1 MVNPSFAIINQ
12 LPHNDAVEWPTNTW
26 PENLIEIDDEKFRA
40 IINYTFSDNS
50 FDELGRTNA
59 LLIIQD
65 GSIVHVTH
73 KSQYS
78 DGCEC
83 HIGSDVTI
91 GHGCIIHACTIEDM
105 ALVGMGSVI
114 LDGSTISKKVMIGAK
129 SLVPSGKTL
138 ESGYLYM
145 GSPCKKIR
153 PLKDGELEFLKYSA
167 THYVNTKND
176 FLSQS

>member
-1 MVNPSFAIINQ
+1 MIRKFKDFTPSIGKRVFVDTQATVIGDVCLGDDVSIWPQSVIRGDINPITIG
-12 LPHNDAVEWPTNTW
+12 
-26 PENLIEIDDEKFRA
+26 K
-40 IINYTFSDNS
+40 
-50 FDELGRTNA
+50 RTN
-59 LLIIQD
+59 IQD

-78 DGCEC
+78 DGHEC

-105 ALVGMGSVI
+105 ALIGMGSVI
-114 LDGSTISKKVMIGAK
+114 LDGTTISNKVIIGAK
-129 SLVPSGKTL
+129 SLVPSGKLL

-176 FLSQS
+176 FLNQS

>member
-1 MVNPSFAIINQ
+1 MIRKFKDFTPSIGKRVFVDTQATVIGDVCLGDDVSIWPQSVIRGDINPII
-12 LPHNDAVEWPTNTW
+12 
-26 PENLIEIDDEKFRA
+26 IGK
-40 IINYTFSDNS
+40 
-50 FDELGRTNA
+50 RTN
-59 LLIIQD
+59 IQD

-114 LDGSTISKKVMIGAK
+114 LDGTTVSKKVIIGAK

-153 PLKDGELEFLKYSA
+153 PLKDDELEFLKYSA

-176 FLSQS
+176 FLSQP

>member
-1 MVNPSFAIINQ
+1 MIRKFKDFTPSIGKRVFVDIQATVIGDVCLGDDVSIWPQSVIRGDINPITIG
-12 LPHNDAVEWPTNTW
+12 
-26 PENLIEIDDEKFRA
+26 K
-40 IINYTFSDNS
+40 
-50 FDELGRTNA
+50 RTN
-59 LLIIQD
+59 IQD

-114 LDGSTISKKVMIGAK
+114 LDGTTISKKVIIGAK

-153 PLKDGELEFLKYSA
+153 PLKDAELEFLKYSA
-167 THYVNTKND
+167 THYVNTKDD
-176 FLSQS
+176 FLSEP

>member
-1 MVNPSFAIINQ
+1 MIRKFKDFTPRIGKRVFVDTQATVIGDVCLGDDVSIWPQSVIRGDINPITIG
-12 LPHNDAVEWPTNTW
+12 
-26 PENLIEIDDEKFRA
+26 K
-40 IINYTFSDNS
+40 
-50 FDELGRTNA
+50 RTN
-59 LLIIQD
+59 IQD

-114 LDGSTISKKVMIGAK
+114 LDGTTISKKVIIGAK

-153 PLKDGELEFLKYSA
+153 PLNDDELEFLKYSA

>member
-1 MVNPSFAIINQ
+1 MIRKFKDFTPSIGKRVFVDTQATVIGDVCLGDDVSIWPQSVIRGDINPITIG
-12 LPHNDAVEWPTNTW
+12 
-26 PENLIEIDDEKFRA
+26 K
-40 IINYTFSDNS
+40 
-50 FDELGRTNA
+50 RTN
-59 LLIIQD
+59 IQD

-114 LDGSTISKKVMIGAK
+114 LDGTTISKKVIIGAK

-153 PLKDGELEFLKYSA
+153 PLKDDELEFLKYSA

-176 FLSQS
+176 FLTQS

>member
-1 MVNPSFAIINQ
+1 MIRKFKDFTPSLGKRVFVDTQATVIGDVCLGDDVSIWPQSVIRGDINPITIG
-12 LPHNDAVEWPTNTW
+12 
-26 PENLIEIDDEKFRA
+26 K
-40 IINYTFSDNS
+40 
-50 FDELGRTNA
+50 RTN
-59 LLIIQD
+59 IQD

-105 ALVGMGSVI
+105 TLVGMGSVI
-114 LDGSTISKKVMIGAK
+114 LDGTTISKKVIIGAK

-153 PLKDGELEFLKYSA
+153 PLKDDELEFLKYSA

-176 FLSQS
+176 FLTQS

>member
-1 MVNPSFAIINQ
+1 MIRKFKDFTPSIGKRVFVDIQATVIGDVCLGDDVSIWPQSVIRGDINPITIG
-12 LPHNDAVEWPTNTW
+12 
-26 PENLIEIDDEKFRA
+26 K
-40 IINYTFSDNS
+40 
-50 FDELGRTNA
+50 RTN
-59 LLIIQD
+59 IQD

-114 LDGSTISKKVMIGAK
+114 LDGTTISKKVILGAK

-153 PLKDGELEFLKYSA
+153 PLKDDELEFLKYSA

>member
-1 MVNPSFAIINQ
+1 MIRKFKDFTPSIGKRVFVDIQATVIGDVCLGDDVSIWPQSVIRGDINPITIG
-12 LPHNDAVEWPTNTW
+12 
-26 PENLIEIDDEKFRA
+26 K
-40 IINYTFSDNS
+40 
-50 FDELGRTNA
+50 RTN
-59 LLIIQD
+59 IQD

-114 LDGSTISKKVMIGAK
+114 LDGTTISKKVIIGAK

-153 PLKDGELEFLKYSA
+153 PLKDDELAFLKYSA

>member
-1 MVNPSFAIINQ
+1 
-12 LPHNDAVEWPTNTW
+12 
-26 PENLIEIDDEKFRA
+26 
-40 IINYTFSDNS
+40 
-50 FDELGRTNA
+50 
-59 LLIIQD
+59 
-65 GSIVHVTH
+65 
-73 KSQYS
+73 
-78 DGCEC
+78 
-83 HIGSDVTI
+83 
-91 GHGCIIHACTIEDM
+91 M

-114 LDGSTISKKVMIGAK
+114 LDGTTISKKVIIGAK

-153 PLKDGELEFLKYSA
+153 PLKDTELEFLKYSA

>member
-1 MVNPSFAIINQ
+1 MIRKFKDFTPSIGKRVFVDIQATVIGDVCLGDDVSIWPQSVIRGDINPITIG
-12 LPHNDAVEWPTNTW
+12 
-26 PENLIEIDDEKFRA
+26 K
-40 IINYTFSDNS
+40 
-50 FDELGRTNA
+50 RTN
-59 LLIIQD
+59 IQD

-114 LDGSTISKKVMIGAK
+114 LDGTTISKKVIIGAK

-138 ESGYLYM
+138 ESGFLYM

>member
-1 MVNPSFAIINQ
+1 MIRKFKDFTPSIGKRVFVDTQATVIGDVCLGDDVSIWPQSVIRGDINPITIG
-12 LPHNDAVEWPTNTW
+12 
-26 PENLIEIDDEKFRA
+26 K
-40 IINYTFSDNS
+40 
-50 FDELGRTNA
+50 RTN
-59 LLIIQD
+59 IQD

-105 ALVGMGSVI
+105 TLVGMGSVI
-114 LDGSTISKKVMIGAK
+114 LDGTTISKKVIIGAK

-153 PLKDGELEFLKYSA
+153 PLKDDELEFLKYSA

>member
-1 MVNPSFAIINQ
+1 MIRKFKDFTPSIGKRVFVDIQATVIGDVCLGDDVSIWPQSVIRGDINPIT
-12 LPHNDAVEWPTNTW
+12 VG
-26 PENLIEIDDEKFRA
+26 K
-40 IINYTFSDNS
+40 
-50 FDELGRTNA
+50 RTN
-59 LLIIQD
+59 IQD

-73 KSQYS
+73 NSQYS
-78 DGCEC
+78 DGYEC

-114 LDGSTISKKVMIGAK
+114 LDGTTISKKVIIGAK

-153 PLKDGELEFLKYSA
+153 PLKDDELEFLKYSA

>member
-1 MVNPSFAIINQ
+1 MIRKFKDFTPSIGKRVFVDIQATVIGDVCLGDDVSIWPQSVIRGDINPITIG
-12 LPHNDAVEWPTNTW
+12 
-26 PENLIEIDDEKFRA
+26 K
-40 IINYTFSDNS
+40 
-50 FDELGRTNA
+50 RTN
-59 LLIIQD
+59 IQD

-78 DGCEC
+78 DGHEC

-105 ALVGMGSVI
+105 ALIGMGSVI
-114 LDGSTISKKVMIGAK
+114 LDGTTISNKVIIGAK
-129 SLVPSGKTL
+129 SLVPSGKLL

>member
-1 MVNPSFAIINQ
+1 MIRKFKDFTPSIGKRVFVDIQATVIGDVCLGDDASIWPQSVIRGDINPITIG
-12 LPHNDAVEWPTNTW
+12 
-26 PENLIEIDDEKFRA
+26 K
-40 IINYTFSDNS
+40 
-50 FDELGRTNA
+50 RTN
-59 LLIIQD
+59 IQD

-114 LDGSTISKKVMIGAK
+114 LDGTTISKKVIIGAK

>member
-1 MVNPSFAIINQ
+1 MIRKFKDFTPSIGKRVFVDTQATVIGDVCLGDDVSIWPQSVIRGDINPITIG
-12 LPHNDAVEWPTNTW
+12 
-26 PENLIEIDDEKFRA
+26 K
-40 IINYTFSDNS
+40 
-50 FDELGRTNA
+50 RTN
-59 LLIIQD
+59 IQD

-114 LDGSTISKKVMIGAK
+114 LDGTTISKKVIIGAK

-153 PLKDGELEFLKYSA
+153 PLKDSELEFLKYSA

-176 FLSQS
+176 FLGQS

>member
-1 MVNPSFAIINQ
+1 MIRKFKDFTPSIGKRVFVDTQATVIGDVCLGDDVSIWPQSVIRGDINPITIG
-12 LPHNDAVEWPTNTW
+12 
-26 PENLIEIDDEKFRA
+26 K
-40 IINYTFSDNS
+40 
-50 FDELGRTNA
+50 RTN
-59 LLIIQD
+59 IQD

-114 LDGSTISKKVMIGAK
+114 LDGTTISKKVIIGAK

>member
-1 MVNPSFAIINQ
+1 MIRKFKDFTPSIGKRVFVDIQATVIGDVCLGDDVRIWPQSVIRGDINPITIG
-12 LPHNDAVEWPTNTW
+12 
-26 PENLIEIDDEKFRA
+26 K
-40 IINYTFSDNS
+40 
-50 FDELGRTNA
+50 RTN
-59 LLIIQD
+59 IQD

-114 LDGSTISKKVMIGAK
+114 LDGTTISKKVIIGAK

-153 PLKDGELEFLKYSA
+153 PLKDDELEFLKYSA

>member
-1 MVNPSFAIINQ
+1 MIRKFKDFTPSIGKRVFVDIQATVIGDVCLEDDVSIWPQSVIRGDINPITIG
-12 LPHNDAVEWPTNTW
+12 
-26 PENLIEIDDEKFRA
+26 K
-40 IINYTFSDNS
+40 
-50 FDELGRTNA
+50 RTN
-59 LLIIQD
+59 IQD

-78 DGCEC
+78 DGHEC

-114 LDGSTISKKVMIGAK
+114 LDGTTISKKVIIGAK

>member
-1 MVNPSFAIINQ
+1 MIRKFKDFTPCIGKRVFVDTQATVIGDVCLGDDVSIWPQSVIRGDINPITIG
-12 LPHNDAVEWPTNTW
+12 
-26 PENLIEIDDEKFRA
+26 K
-40 IINYTFSDNS
+40 
-50 FDELGRTNA
+50 RTN
-59 LLIIQD
+59 IQD

-73 KSQYS
+73 KGQYS
-78 DGCEC
+78 DGYEC

-114 LDGSTISKKVMIGAK
+114 LDGTTISKKVIIGAK

-153 PLKDGELEFLKYSA
+153 PLKDDELAFLKYSA

>member
-1 MVNPSFAIINQ
+1 MIRKFKDFTPSIGKRVFVDTQATVIGDVCLGDDVSIWPQSVIRGDINQ
-12 LPHNDAVEWPTNTW
+12 IT
-26 PENLIEIDDEKFRA
+26 IGK
-40 IINYTFSDNS
+40 
-50 FDELGRTNA
+50 RTN
-59 LLIIQD
+59 IQD

-114 LDGSTISKKVMIGAK
+114 LDGTTISKKVMIGAK

-153 PLKDGELEFLKYSA
+153 PLKDDELEFLKYSA

>member
-1 MVNPSFAIINQ
+1 MIRKFKDFTPSIGKRVFVDTQATVIGDVCLGDDASIWPQSVIRGDINPITIG
-12 LPHNDAVEWPTNTW
+12 
-26 PENLIEIDDEKFRA
+26 K
-40 IINYTFSDNS
+40 
-50 FDELGRTNA
+50 RTN
-59 LLIIQD
+59 IQD

-105 ALVGMGSVI
+105 AIVGMGSVI
-114 LDGSTISKKVMIGAK
+114 LDGTTISKKVIIGAK

-153 PLKDGELEFLKYSA
+153 PLKDDELEFLKYSA

>member
-1 MVNPSFAIINQ
+1 MIRKFKDFTPSIGKRVFVDTQATVIGDVCLGDDASIWPQSVIRGDINPITIG
-12 LPHNDAVEWPTNTW
+12 
-26 PENLIEIDDEKFRA
+26 K
-40 IINYTFSDNS
+40 
-50 FDELGRTNA
+50 RTN
-59 LLIIQD
+59 IQD

-114 LDGSTISKKVMIGAK
+114 LDGTTISKKVIIGAK

-153 PLKDGELEFLKYSA
+153 PLKDSELEFLKYSA
-167 THYVNTKND
+167 THYVKTKND
-176 FLSQS
+176 FLNQS